1 MGEKKKKKNLNGIPL
16 IQMHL
21 QSSICPSTEEY
32 NLQLHTGLEL
42 LIYKASLNFV
52 SFLMETF
59 HTSAAFGMGC
69 VSVVVLERIIKVKYY
84 NLFLFVE
91 I

>member
-1 MGEKKKKKNLNGIPL
+1 
-16 IQMHL
+16 
-21 QSSICPSTEEY
+21 
-32 NLQLHTGLEL
+32 
-42 LIYKASLNFV
+42 
-52 SFLMETF
+52 METF